1 MSTVSGALRETPLFA
16 THREEGGRLVEFAGW
31 KMPVQYEGIAAEHEA
46 VRKGAGIFDVS
57 HMGQIRVT
65 GSESERFLDQLLP
78 APVRRLS
85 DGQML
90 YTPLC
95 NTEGKCI
102 DDLVLFRFSHD
113 NYLLVVNAAR
123 TEIDWA

>member
-1 MSTVSGALRETPLFA
+1 MMPFPGVKKLHFWLLAGR
-16 THREEGGRLVEFAGW
+16 RGRLVEFAGW
-31 KMPVQYEGIAAEHEA
+31 KMPVQYEGIAAEHAEA

-57 HMGQIRVT
+57 HMGQIRVR
-65 GSESERFLDQLLP
+65 GESERFTDQLLP

-113 NYLLVVNAAR
+113 NFC
-123 TEIDWA
+123 W